1 MEIFSQKEFNF
12 KQSEYFEL
20 CNQNIIE
27 EDKIAY
33 DNPKLGEIWICKIPV
48 LVVGEEV
55 FFKTMK
61 RPILVIDDTHENF
74 IKNDTKNYYG
84 LKITS
89 QKDSYQRIKIKN
101 LTNTGLYKES
111 FIRIELP
118 LKVEKEQFLYR
129 IGVYDKEKVEKIKN
143 RILKKLKENT
153 LIKESLNE

>member
-1 MEIFSQKEFNF
+1 M
-12 KQSEYFEL
+12 
-20 CNQNIIE
+20 
-27 EDKIAY
+27 
-33 DNPKLGEIWICKIPV
+33 
-48 LVVGEEV
+48 

>member
-20 CNQNIIE
+20 FNQNIIE
-27 EDKIAY
+27 EEQSAY
-33 DNPKLGEIWICKIPV
+33 EKPKLGEIWICKIPV